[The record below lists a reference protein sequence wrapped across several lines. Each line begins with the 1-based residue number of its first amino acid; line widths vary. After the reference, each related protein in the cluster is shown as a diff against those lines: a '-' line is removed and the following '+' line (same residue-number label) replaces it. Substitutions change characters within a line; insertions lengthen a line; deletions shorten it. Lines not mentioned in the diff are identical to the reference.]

1 MVESL
6 SNEINLNQHHVK
18 RNSMSQNTNTN
29 SNNTQAPNQ
38 QVNRYLNEFERL
50 TYELTVNSNDT
61 LKDGSL
67 RRIGF
72 YSIGNELGSGNFSQ
86 VKLGIHLLT
95 KGKKIVFSIIGL
107 FLESCK

>member
-6 SNEINLNQHHVK
+6 SNEINLNQQHVK
-18 RNSMSQNTNTN
+18 RNSGSFNHQN
-29 SNNTQAPNQ
+29 NNNNQ
-38 QVNRYLNEFERL
+38 QYQQQQTNRHLNEFDRL
-50 TYELTVNSNDT
+50 THELTINNNDV

-67 RRIGF
+67 RRVGF

-95 KGKKIVFSIIGL
+95 KGKS
-107 FLESCK
+107 